1 MIRKI
6 LLGGILL
13 LFSTLALYGQA
24 AEVTVKG
31 LGSILNNDVGAA
43 RDQAIDD
50 ALRKAV
56 QEALGTH
63 IRSTTLVQNF
73 QMVEDNIL
81 SWSRGYVS
89 RYQILQ
95 EGPGPYDSYEVT
107 LRATV
112 DLTSLQ
118 NDEQNLR
125 DLLEKMGNPRVML
138 LIEEKN
144 MTSQSA
150 WDYFSLDMTSAESA
164 MIEFFQNKGFEVIDP
179 SLVKA
184 NRKKDEIIAALSGD
198 ARSAAAIAAFQ
209 DADIIITGKAVSRV
223 ATGLN
228 LGGMKSCQA
237 TVTVRAVKADVAKII
252 AGMSERAAVPHIDEI
267 TGGTLAIEKAS
278 KKLAEKLLEKITRQG
293 SQEFYNSTTLTL
305 NVMGFASF
313 SELSD
318 FSNKLKFFIRGIK
331 SIRTRNIAGKIAEL
345 EVQITGN
352 IRQLARELEKKDFS
366 PFRPEIVGMSH
377 NKLSIKLKTME
388 QQHSGERREHGMH

>member
-13 LFSTLALYGQA
+13 LFFAAALYGQA

-305 NVMGFASF
+305 NVMGFSSF

-331 SIRTRNIAGKIAEL
+331 TIRTRNIAGKIAEL

-388 QQHSGERREHGMH
+388 QQHTGEGQEHGMH

>member
-13 LFSTLALYGQA
+13 LFSALALYGQA

-267 TGGTLAIEKAS
+267 SGGTLAIEKAS